1 MKRNGIIRNLARAA
15 MMMVA
20 LVLATLSAEG
30 QMIAEADTLRTPT
43 EAEAD
48 SLRKTDGFV
57 TASML
62 VATPGEE
69 GYSALGHC
77 ALRMECPVYGLD
89 YCFSFESNT
98 GRAATDYLRY
108 FRGRT
113 PAGFIAMETPFYLE
127 RFQNEGRGVVQY
139 TLNLNPQQKQELWRR
154 LDENMMEG
162 ISTQFDFLFHNC
174 TSMCLIA
181 LESQLMGERM
191 EIKEWPEVMQH
202 SAAYAC
208 LHHTRFTP
216 WMQFGLMTIM
226 GTRADTP
233 TPKEHCVAPEVI
245 GEVME
250 HAVIVRPDGTERPAL
265 LGQPQQLLPQTLILR
280 STWFTPL
287 LLATILLVLVVLFTL
302 GEWFWGWRRVAL
314 GTDVALLVVQALL
327 GVVLLYVVT
336 VSNLFGQHWNWC
348 LLLFTPLP
356 LVVWACCRRRT
367 LYRRLALL
375 YGAIMLVLAIAAPLI
390 TAQFIA
396 AHRLTSAAVAVRS
409 LSCAA
414 KLKWNRNKLS
424 INSKN

>member
-89 YCFSFESNT
+89 YCFSFESNS

-162 ISTQFDFLFHNC
+162 ISTQFDFLYYNC
-174 TSMCLIA
+174 TSMCLAAISNQLLDEH
-181 LESQLMGERM
+181 LEIR
-191 EIKEWPEVMQH
+191 EWPELMQGADIDLITH
-202 SAAYAC
+202 YTSHA
-208 LHHTRFTP
+208 P
-216 WMQFGLMTIM
+216 WMQFVLVTIM
-226 GTRADTP
+226 GSKIDLRTP
-233 TPKEHCVAPEVI
+233 MERRVAPEVI

-287 LLATILLVLVVLFTL
+287 LLAVILLVLVVLLTL